1 MADTAASVLT
11 RMGVSARIED
21 GEAGRFR
28 LVFQRATLKADLP
41 CRGPRPAGDAPGLLL
56 QAALRELS
64 FFDECD
70 DVLEWSDALDL
81 DPGAAG
87 LVDEFRAVD
96 RARTALIGLVGEA
109 NFEALKMEIA
119 IGQAISHA
127 AAGFAKSR
135 DET

>member
-56 QAALRELS
+56 QAALREL
-64 FFDECD
+64 
-70 DVLEWSDALDL
+70 DL

-87 LVDEFRAVD
+87 IVDEFRAVD